1 MPNMYRTLRSTMA
14 NIGNDDNDIFMKLWC
29 ALFCREDECGRGAE
43 SGTTISGTGASGA
56 EVAA

>member
-1 MPNMYRTLRSTMA
+1 MA